1 MKRIAI
7 YSRKSR
13 ETDTGESIKNQIQ
26 MCKDYFL
33 KQTDNYTFET
43 FQDEGFSGGNT
54 NRPEFQRMMLL
65 AKQKKFDVIACYKV
79 DRIARNIID
88 FMNTFDILKKNKV
101 SLVSITEGFDPTTPV
116 GMMLMT
122 MIAGFAE
129 MERMNIAQR
138 VKDNMNSLAKMGRW
152 LGGSPPTGYRSI
164 KEVFDNGKYAMYLE
178 LIPDMKDM
186 LTFIFKSAASGY
198 TSRYIGKLTNLHSK
212 TVINI
217 VYNPTYCA
225 SDELSKSYLE
235 HNGFKV
241 FGELNGCGYL
251 PWNRRPID
259 VDGKKMYKSD
269 DRFIAVS
276 KHESAIDSAT
286 WIKANEE
293 IKKRG
298 DEGRPRIS
306 RFSFLAHLL
315 TCKCG
320 SGMSVDTGYKRKDGS
335 RLYYFK
341 CTAKKGHYDKNNCD
355 SKVIRVDYIES
366 DILELFKKIS
376 LDKTILENYINT
388 NNGHVDN
395 SAIINKINKK
405 IKSND
410 KQMDNFA
417 DQLGNLH
424 GLAADS
430 VVKKMN
436 NLAIDN
442 ENLKQ
447 KLFMLE
453 HANILNSSNS
463 INIDFL
469 HNKIKTLLSNWNDLD
484 MEGKQ
489 LEIQGIVGKIKWD
502 GEYFIISFSQKS

>member
-33 KQTDNYTFET
+33 KQSGNYTFEI

-65 AKQKKFDVIACYKV
+65 AKQKKIDIIACYKV

-138 VKDNMNSLAKMGRW
+138 VKDNMNALAKMGRW
-152 LGGSPPTGYRSI
+152 LGGTPPTGYRAI
-164 KEVFDNGKYAMYLE
+164 KEFDTDGKYAMYLE
-178 LIPDMKDM
+178 LIPNMKDT
-186 LTFIFKSAASGY
+186 LNFIFKSAADGH
-198 TSRYIGKLTNLHSK
+198 TSRYIGKLTNLHPK
-212 TVINI
+212 TIINI
-217 VYNPTYCA
+217 VYNPTYCT
-225 SDELSKSYLE
+225 SDELSKTYLE
-235 HNGFKV
+235 NNGFKV
-241 FGELNGCGYL
+241 YGELNGHGYL

-259 VDGKKMYKSD
+259 VDGKKMYKSKE
-269 DRFIAVS
+269 RFIAIS
-276 KHESAIDSAT
+276 KHEAVIDSAT

-306 RFSFLAHLL
+306 SFSFLAHLL
-315 TCKCG
+315 ECKCG
-320 SGMSVDTGYKRKDGS
+320 GGMSVNTGLKRKDGS
-335 RLYYFK
+335 RLYYFM
-341 CTAKKGHYDKNNCD
+341 CSAKKGHYNMKCD
-355 SKVIRVDYIES
+355 SKWIRVDFIES
-366 DILELFKKIS
+366 DILELLNKIS
-376 LDKTILENYINT
+376 LDKKVLEDYLSKKNEN
-388 NNGHVDN
+388 VDN
-395 SAIINKINKK
+395 SALIKKINKQ

-410 KQMDNFA
+410 KQMDNFT
-417 DQLGNLH
+417 DQLGKLQ

-436 NLAIDN
+436 TLALEN

-453 HANILNSSNS
+453 HENILNSSNS
-463 INIDFL
+463 INVDSL
-469 HNKIKTLLSNWNDLD
+469 HNKIKTSLSNWDNLD

-489 LEIQGIVGKIKWD
+489 LEIQGIIERIRWD
-502 GEYFIISFSQKS
+502 GEYFTVSFVQK